1 MSPSSLSAL
10 GVIQISG
17 EDSISYLQGQ
27 LTCDMT
33 LLHQNQWLAGAHC
46 NAKGKLW
53 SNFVILQAT
62 DALYMV
68 MHKAVLAHSLAALRK
83 YAVFSKVEINDVSG
97 RYQVVASTP
106 EQSIAEAIA
115 TANLPIHCQISVH
128 PNASAIG
135 DESRSRWMLH
145 FIQYG
150 YPWLANDTQVEQF
163 IPQML
168 SLDTLDAISFTKGC
182 YIGQET
188 VARMHYRGKQNRV
201 LYRLQGHSDHPI
213 TTGDKLECSLG
224 ESWRP
229 TGSVINAEQDDTAN
243 WHLLAVLPADI
254 DSESVFRLLG
264 TENSQL
270 TIVETKAS

>member
-27 LTCDMT
+27 LTCDMA
-33 LLHQNQWLAGAHC
+33 LLQDNQWLAGAHC

-53 SNFVILQAT
+53 SNFVILHAT

-83 YAVFSKVEINDVSG
+83 YAVFSKVELNDVSG
-97 RYQVVASTP
+97 SHQVVASTP
-106 EQSIAEAIA
+106 EHTIAEAIA
-115 TANLPIHCQISVH
+115 TAKLPIHCQLSVL
-128 PNASAIG
+128 PNASAIR
-135 DESRSRWMLH
+135 DEGASHWMQH

-150 YPWLANDTQVEQF
+150 YPWLASDAQVEQF

-168 SLDTLDAISFTKGC
+168 SLDTLDAISFSKGC

-188 VARMHYRGKQNRV
+188 VARMHYRGKQNRA

-213 TTGDKLECSLG
+213 TAGDKLELSLG
-224 ESWRP
+224 ESWKQ
-229 TGSVINAEQDDTAN
+229 TGSIINAEQDDTAN

-254 DSESVFRLLG
+254 DSESAFRLLG
-264 TENSQL
+264 APNSQL
-270 TIVETKAS
+270 AIVETKVS